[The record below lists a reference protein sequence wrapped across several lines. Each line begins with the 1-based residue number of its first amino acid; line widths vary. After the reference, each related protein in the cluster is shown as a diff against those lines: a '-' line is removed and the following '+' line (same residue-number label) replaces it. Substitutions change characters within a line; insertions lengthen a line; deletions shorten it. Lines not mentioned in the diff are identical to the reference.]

1 MTRIFVIHPGP
12 SFSTADVFTGL
23 CAGLRAN
30 GCEVIAGEL
39 DKTMAF
45 QDRLYAAGQAQGIVE
60 SGPMN
65 ISYFASPYVA
75 QHAIAVEPDAVIVVS
90 AHNFNIVSASTLRK
104 AGLRTAVIMTE
115 SPYFADFERTMAEV
129 YGTVFT
135 NEARCAD
142 GEYFGG
148 HPSVHYLP
156 HAYNPDVHKPGEAD
170 PSLACDVFFCG
181 SLFHERAL
189 LFADIDWTGVDFRQR
204 GYAPGRAEQ
213 DIVENGETARHY
225 QSARINLNHHRT
237 TMDYALGGHIEPG
250 SAVSLGPRAYEIAA
264 CGGFQLCDD
273 SRSELFDLFGVSV
286 PTYKAGDPRDLT
298 RRIRYWLDRPEER
311 AARAEEALALVQ
323 PHSWTVRA
331 RQILET
337 IL

>member
-30 GCEVIAGEL
+30 ACEVIAGEL
-39 DKTMAF
+39 DKAMEF
-45 QDRLYAAGQAQGIVE
+45 QSQLYAAGQAAGLVKE
-60 SGPMN
+60 GATN

-75 QHAIAVEPDAVIVVS
+75 QHAIASEPDAVIVVS
-90 AHNFNIVSASTLRK
+90 AHNFNIVSAKTLRQ
-104 AGLRTAVIMTE
+104 AGLKTAVIMTE
-115 SPYFADFERTMAEV
+115 SPYFAEFERTMAAV
-129 YGTVFT
+129 YDTVFT

-142 GEYFGG
+142 SDYFGG

-156 HAYNPDVHKPGEAD
+156 HAYNPEVHQPGEAD
-170 PSLACDVFFCG
+170 PSLASDVFFCG

-189 LFADIDWTGVDFRQR
+189 LFADVDWTGIGFRHR

-213 DIVENGETARHY
+213 DIVKNEQTAAHY
-225 QSARINLNHHRT
+225 RSAKINLNHHRT
-237 TMDYALGGHIEPG
+237 TMDYALGGHIQPG

-273 SRSELFDLFGVSV
+273 SRAELFTLFGDSV
-286 PTYKAGDPRDLT
+286 PTYKAGDPHDLSRQI
-298 RRIRYWLDRPEER
+298 RRWLERPDGR
-311 AARAEEALALVQ
+311 AARAAESVALVQ

-331 RQILET
+331 KQILEA